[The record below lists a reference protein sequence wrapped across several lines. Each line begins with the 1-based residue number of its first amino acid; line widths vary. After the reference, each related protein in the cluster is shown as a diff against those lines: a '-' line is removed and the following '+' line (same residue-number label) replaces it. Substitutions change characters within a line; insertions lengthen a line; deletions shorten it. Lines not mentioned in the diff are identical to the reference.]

1 MPIVF
6 LHGIVVSRVGFLLN
20 SLGYMAQMKILHVI
34 TTLDT
39 GGAERLMVDLLPL
52 LNDKGDKV
60 ELLLFN
66 GVMTPFRQ
74 ELEKRGIVVHELA
87 NIESDFKR
95 TEVYSPLNIFRLRRF
110 IKNYDVIH
118 THNTACQ
125 LYVPIARLLSGSHVK
140 LITTEHNTT
149 NRRRSIK
156 CLHPVDKWMYRQY
169 TRVICIGDSTRDNLE
184 SYLGEECHTV
194 VIYNGVDTSRF
205 VRPIKNV
212 SAQDNFVITMIAGY
226 RPQKDHETL
235 IKSMQHLPSNYRL
248 QLVGDGE
255 CEPQLRDLCKNL
267 GLNERVVFMGVRMDV
282 PDVMEMSDI
291 IVLSSHWEG
300 LSLSSIEGMAS
311 GRPFIASDVDGL
323 RDIVKGAGVLFPQGD
338 DKALASKIQHLC
350 ENPDEYHRIAE
361 ACQHRAMEYDIS
373 VMADAYYQ
381 LYHSL

>member
-1 MPIVF
+1 M
-6 LHGIVVSRVGFLLN
+6 R
-20 SLGYMAQMKILHVI
+20 ILHVI

-52 LNDKGDKV
+52 LNKKGDKV

-66 GVMTPFRQ
+66 GVMTPFRH
-74 ELEKRGIVVHELA
+74 EIEKRGVIVHELA
-87 NIESDFKR
+87 NIDSDIKR
-95 TEVYSPLNIFRLRRF
+95 TEVYNPLNILRLRRF
-110 IKNYDVIH
+110 IGGYDIIH

-125 LYVPIARLLSGSHVK
+125 LYVPIARLLSRSHVK

-156 CLHPVDKWMYRQY
+156 LLHPLDKWMYRQY
-169 TRVICIGDSTRDNLE
+169 ARVICIGDSTRDNLE
-184 SYLGEECHTV
+184 AYLGEECRTQ

-205 VRPIKNV
+205 VRPIKDV
-212 SAQDNFVITMIAGY
+212 SAQEEFVITMIAGY
-226 RPQKDHETL
+226 RPQKDHKTL
-235 IKSMQHLPSNYRL
+235 IKSLIHLPSNYRL

-255 CEPQLRDLCKNL
+255 CEPQLRELCKDL
-267 GLNERVVFMGVRMDV
+267 GLEDRVIFMGVRMDV

-311 GRPFIASDVDGL
+311 GRPFVASDVDGL
-323 RDIVKGAGVLFPQGD
+323 RDVVGGAGVLFPQGD
-338 DKALASKIQHLC
+338 DKALASNIQYLC
-350 ENPDEYHRIAE
+350 EHPDEYHRIAE
-361 ACQHRAMEYDIS
+361 ACQRRAMEFDIS
-373 VMADAYYQ
+373 VMADAYHQ